1 MIFDPVLD
9 SAVLGDDTEIIQRDM
24 FNQPIICAHCY
35 KTIKGKYYQSGKNY
49 YDKYCWQFRF
59 VIDPL
64 YIERASRKKVKDF
77 DEEGNEI

>member
-1 MIFDPVLD
+1 MLFDPVLD
-9 SAVLGDDTEIIQRDM
+9 TICSCEENEEILRDM

-35 KTIKGKYYQSGKNY
+35 KPIKGKFYQSGKNY
-49 YDKYCWQFRF
+49 YDKYCWQFRY

-77 DEEGNEI
+77 DEDGNEL